1 MYFLIFS
8 LGNFRIPQLTIVLE
22 KGPTMRTLKSVKRF
36 FNNDK
41 GATAIEY
48 GLIAG
53 GIAIVIIVAVGLAG
67 DALVAMFNTIA
78 TALTPAPTV

>member
-1 MYFLIFS
+1 ML
-8 LGNFRIPQLTIVLE
+8 NFKNI
-22 KGPTMRTLKSVKRF
+22 KRF
-36 FNNDK
+36 VANDK

-78 TALTPAPTV
+78 TALTPAPTI

>member
-1 MYFLIFS
+1 M
-8 LGNFRIPQLTIVLE
+8 RI
-22 KGPTMRTLKSVKRF
+22 LKSVKQLF
-36 FNNDK
+36 ANEK

-78 TALTPAPTV
+78 SALTPAA

>member
-1 MYFLIFS
+1 M
-8 LGNFRIPQLTIVLE
+8 RI
-22 KGPTMRTLKSVKRF
+22 LKSVKQF
-36 FNNDK
+36 FANEK

-78 TALTPAPTV
+78 SALTPAA

>member
-1 MYFLIFS
+1 MRS
-8 LGNFRIPQLTIVLE
+8 LKV
-22 KGPTMRTLKSVKRF
+22 VKRF
-36 FNNDK
+36 AKNEK

-53 GIAIVIIVAVGLAG
+53 GIAVVIIVAVGLAG

-78 TALTPAPTV
+78 SALTPAP

>member
-1 MYFLIFS
+1 M
-8 LGNFRIPQLTIVLE
+8 RI
-22 KGPTMRTLKSVKRF
+22 LKSIKRF
-36 FNNDK
+36 AANDK

-78 TALTPAPTV
+78 SALTPTPAA

>member
-1 MYFLIFS
+1 M
-8 LGNFRIPQLTIVLE
+8 RIS
-22 KGPTMRTLKSVKRF
+22 KFVKRF
-36 FNNDK
+36 AANEK

-78 TALTPAPTV
+78 SALTPTTTTTP

>member
-1 MYFLIFS
+1 
-8 LGNFRIPQLTIVLE
+8 
-22 KGPTMRTLKSVKRF
+22 MRTLKSVKRF
-36 FNNDK
+36 FANEK

-53 GIAIVIIVAVGLAG
+53 GIAIVIIVAIGLAG

-78 TALTPAPTV
+78 TALTPTPTV

>member
-1 MYFLIFS
+1 MLSFK
-8 LGNFRIPQLTIVLE
+8 VA
-22 KGPTMRTLKSVKRF
+22 KGF
-36 FNNDK
+36 AANEK

-67 DALVAMFNTIA
+67 DALVTMFTTIA
-78 TALTPAPTV
+78 TALTPPAA

>member
-1 MYFLIFS
+1 
-8 LGNFRIPQLTIVLE
+8 
-22 KGPTMRTLKSVKRF
+22 MRNLKFVKRF
-36 FNNDK
+36 AATDK

-78 TALTPAPTV
+78 SALTPTPTV

>member
-1 MYFLIFS
+1 
-8 LGNFRIPQLTIVLE
+8 
-22 KGPTMRTLKSVKRF
+22 MRTLKSVKRF
-36 FNNDK
+36 FANEK

-53 GIAIVIIVAVGLAG
+53 GIAIVIIVAIGLAG

-78 TALTPAPTV
+78 TALTPTPTA

>member
-1 MYFLIFS
+1 
-8 LGNFRIPQLTIVLE
+8 
-22 KGPTMRTLKSVKRF
+22 MRNLKLLKQF
-36 FNNDK
+36 AAADK

-67 DALVAMFNTIA
+67 DALVAMFETIA

>member
-1 MYFLIFS
+1 MRIFKVVNGS
-8 LGNFRIPQLTIVLE
+8 DKNREGFVSNA
-22 KGPTMRTLKSVKRF
+22 
-36 FNNDK
+36 K

-78 TALTPAPTV
+78 SALTPTTTP